1 MRHTHRE
8 GLRTHVLFVLCLCLF
23 PLFPSTLLVLPPCF
37 IPSEGG
43 SHECWGVFTLARF
56 LKSCRGSLF
65 ELSVLL
71 SMGCL
76 WLSRPVFLFPW
87 LGFFFSRL
95 VFPRGGILLQLV
107 GVCQGMVYG
116 SVNKVNNR
124 RGLSSP
130 SCNRLS
136 APEITP
142 RTY

>member
-1 MRHTHRE
+1 MAHPQGGFYAHMSYLYCVSVTFPYF
-8 GLRTHVLFVLCLCLF
+8 LLFYLF
-23 PLFPSTLLVLPPCF
+23 YPPALFLVR
-37 IPSEGG
+37 G
-43 SHECWGVFTLARF
+43 SDECWGVFTLVGF

-136 APEITP
+136 VPEITP